1 MRYASTMDLLGQI
14 ALALGLA
21 WASGL
26 RLYAVV
32 FIAGGLQRLGYIT
45 LPPGLALLSHEWVLI
60 ASFVMFVGEFI
71 ADKVPAFD
79 TFWDAVH
86 TFIRIPAGTL
96 LAWGA
101 FGDHTP
107 VAQVIVALAGGALV
121 TGTHL
126 TKAGTRALIN
136 HSPEP
141 FSNWLASFTEEVV
154 VLAGLW
160 LIHSHP
166 LVFLFLLGLFVLLMI
181 WILPKLWRALR
192 WVFQK
197 LFPTA
202 EPAR

>member
-1 MRYASTMDLLGQI
+1 MDLLSQT

-21 WASGL
+21 WASGI

-32 FIAGGLQRLGYIT
+32 FIAGGLQRLGTIT
-45 LPPGLALLSHEWVLI
+45 LPSHLGLLSHDWVLI
-60 ASFVMFVGEFI
+60 VSFVMFVGEFV

-79 TFWDAVH
+79 TLWDALQ

-101 FGDHTP
+101 FGDQTP
-107 VAQVIVALAGGALV
+107 VAQVIMGLAGGALV

-126 TKAGTRALIN
+126 TKAASRALIN

-141 FSNWLASFTEEVV
+141 FSNWLASFIEDGV
-154 VLAGLW
+154 VLFGLW
-160 LIHSHP
+160 LLHAHP
-166 LVFLFLLGLFVLLMI
+166 LVFLILLGLFVLFMI
-181 WILPKLWRALR
+181 WLLPKLWRGLR

-197 LFPTA
+197 LFATP
-202 EPAR
+202 EPAH